1 MGKLKLFY
9 LVLMALL
16 LTPLSARA
24 QQAYAALSDD
34 GLTVTFYY
42 DTKKAERNGVT
53 IQGSKYPSAT
63 QAIFDASMDAYRP
76 TSTLRWFSSCD
87 SLERI
92 VGMEYLHTENVTTM
106 LDMFKSC
113 SSLTSLDLS
122 HFNTAKVTTMQR
134 MFNGCSALT
143 SLDLSS
149 FNTQS
154 VTSMVDMFYGCSSL
168 TSLDMSSFNT
178 QSETDLLR
186 MFYGCS
192 ALTTIYAGDGW
203 TTENA
208 TGANMFQDCYS
219 LVGGKG
225 TTFSASH
232 TDAEYARIDG
242 GEEAPGY
249 FTAKADDEGEKEA
262 YAVLTDD
269 GLTVTF
275 YYDTKKTERNGVTI
289 QASNY
294 TSATHAIFDTSM
306 AQYRPTS
313 TERWFQSCSSLE
325 TIVGMEYLN
334 TTDVTNMYLMFNGCK
349 SLTGLDLSH
358 FNTASVTNM
367 SYMFNFCSSLT
378 SLDVSSFRT
387 GNVTNMNSMFSRC
400 SALKSLDLRSFNTEN
415 VATMECMF
423 LSCSALTSLDVSSFS
438 TVNVTEMSSMFSG
451 CSALKSL
458 DLSNFNTEKVT
469 DINYMFED
477 CRQLE
482 SIDLSNFNTNNVAS
496 LYSVFNHCSAL
507 KSLDLSS
514 FNTVNVVNMETVFSG
529 CYSLKTIYVGE
540 EWSTVSVML
549 SSSMFGSCSS
559 LVGGKGTTYDSSHTD
574 AEYARI
580 DGGEDAPG
588 YFTAKADDGE
598 KEAYAVLND
607 EWQTVTFYY
616 DAKKTERNGVEID
629 CNNYP
634 SVSIAIFDASM
645 ADYRPVSTA
654 MWFWHCEEL
663 VSIEGI
669 EFLNTEDVTDMNNMF
684 NYCRNLEDIDLSHFN
699 TECVTN
705 MNSMFYRCQ
714 SLTSLNLSNFNTENV
729 IDMTNMFCYCDAL
742 TSLDLS
748 NFNTENVMNMSGMFS
763 DCQSITT
770 LNVSDF
776 NTEKVTN
783 MSGMFYYCCALTSL
797 DVSNFNT
804 ESVKDMSNM
813 FNGCFSLTSLDVSNF
828 HTGSVTSMSEMFRT
842 CQSLTCLDL
851 SNFKTENVTDMQY
864 MFGNCSALT
873 KLDVTHFNTENVTN
887 MNGMF
892 SSCSAMTT
900 IDLSNF
906 NTASVSDLGN
916 MFNGCSALISLDVSH
931 FNTDNVTN
939 LGGMFADCSSL
950 TSLDL
955 SHFNTEN
962 VINMSYMFSY
972 CSSLPSLDVSN
983 FNTENT
989 GNMRYMFSSCPA
1001 MTTIDL
1007 SNFNTEKVTNMQG
1020 MFYRSS
1026 SLTSLDLSNFNTGN
1040 VTNLSNMF
1048 IFCSALTTIYVG
1060 NEWTTENVTSSNEM
1074 FYGCTSLVGGMG
1086 TTYDANHTDA
1096 EYARID
1102 GGEEAPG
1109 YFTSIAPDL
1118 EPISED
1124 DSVDYGN
1131 SDDISEETDLS
1142 GTLVDNMYYSIGTDA
1157 GGYDS
1162 QEGCIVITQG
1172 TSDEQMELIEDLGI
1186 TDEELNEN
1194 FTGIIFKVPAGSGI
1208 VTVDAVTT
1216 GNMTLKVKVG
1226 NGSPIEMELS
1236 GGLKMKVPYN
1246 VNEETMVYIFAGA
1259 PSASRGMRR
1268 AEGEQSLKIYGI
1280 ELETTL
1286 IKGDANADKKVNAA
1300 DIIEVANAIVG
1311 KPSENYKS
1319 AAADMDSN
1327 GNVSITDLTRIIK
1340 AVKSKH

>member
-9 LVLMALL
+9 LALMALL

-34 GLTVTFYY
+34 SLTVTFYY

-122 HFNTAKVTTMQR
+122 QFNTAKVTTMQR

-154 VTSMVDMFYGCSSL
+154 VTNMVDMFYGCSSL
-168 TSLDMSSFNT
+168 TSLDLSSFNT

-275 YYDTKKTERNGVTI
+275 YYDTKKAERNGMEI
-289 QASNY
+289 EGSNY
-294 TSATHAIFDTSM
+294 TSATQAIFDVSM
-306 AQYRPTS
+306 ADYYPS
-313 TERWFQSCSSLE
+313 SASRWFYRCSNLTDIIS
-325 TIVGMEYLN
+325 IEYLN
-334 TTDVTNMYLMFNGCK
+334 TQDVTSMHEMFSQCSALTNLDVSHFKTANVTDMYAMFDRC
-349 SLTGLDLSH
+349 SLLTSLDLRK
-358 FNTASVTNM
+358 FNTGNVEDMSNM
-367 SYMFNFCSSLT
+367 FSGCSSLT
-378 SLDVSSFRT
+378 SLD
-387 GNVTNMNSMFSRC
+387 
-400 SALKSLDLRSFNTEN
+400 L
-415 VATMECMF
+415 
-423 LSCSALTSLDVSSFS
+423 SSFS
-438 TVNVTEMSSMFSG
+438 TNKLTTLFSMFRNCTALETIDLSSFNTPNVTTIRELFYG
-451 CSALKSL
+451 CKSLTCL
-458 DLSNFNTEKVT
+458 DLSNFNTENVT
-469 DINYMFED
+469 AMQQMF
-477 CRQLE
+477 R
-482 SIDLSNFNTNNVAS
+482 F
-496 LYSVFNHCSAL
+496 CSAL
-507 KSLDLSS
+507 TSVDLSS
-514 FNTVNVVNMETVFSG
+514 FNTANVDYMYELFYGCSALKTVYAGDEWTTANASRTDYMFAYCSKIVGGRGTVFDANH
-529 CYSLKTIYVGE
+529 VD
-540 EWSTVSVML
+540 
-549 SSSMFGSCSS
+549 
-559 LVGGKGTTYDSSHTD
+559 GT
-574 AEYARI
+574 YARI
-580 DGGEDAPG
+580 DGSEEAPG

-1086 TTYDANHTDA
+1086 TTYDANHIDA

-1102 GGEEAPG
+1102 GGEDAPG
-1109 YFTSIAPDL
+1109 YFTNIAPDL

-1131 SDDISEETDLS
+1131 SDDISEKTDLS

-1157 GGYDS
+1157 GGYNS

-1208 VTVDAVTT
+1208 VYVNAETT

-1226 NGSPIEMELS
+1226 NGSPIEMDLS

-1246 VNEETMVYIFAGA
+1246 VDEETMVYIFAGA

-1300 DIIEVANAIVG
+1300 DITEVANAIVG

-1319 AAADMDSN
+1319 EAADMDSN